1 MVKRSAKKKPVTNG
15 RGSAA
20 MEGVPPP
27 MLHTQI
33 RGRGAWTRRTVGC
46 KQGFARALSEA
57 QLQAIED
64 VLAKTRSMP
73 PQSVERRHF
82 DHPLL
87 NRMLAAIKREIIHG
101 RGVVIIQGLS
111 RFSPDEMERIC
122 WGFGT
127 HWGSAHSQNLD
138 GDRLGRVRNED
149 AEGGYKSTGE
159 LEFHCDLFQV
169 LALMC
174 VQRAESGGTTRL
186 ASSLAIHNAIL
197 KTRPDLLPALY
208 RGFYYATEAGNGVIS
223 RTPVPVFSCRQGQV
237 SCMYL
242 GGLMRKAAELMNTTL
257 PADLDEAMELFER
270 TAEDVSVEFM
280 LEPGEMVVCDN
291 FSTLHARTSFTDSE
305 ARKRYLLR
313 LWLSLPDGRP
323 VDPAVAERGDY
334 YDELLRGR

>member
-1 MVKRSAKKKPVTNG
+1 MARQSLKKRSVTNG
-15 RGSAA
+15 RGHAA
-20 MEGVPPP
+20 IENPTPP
-27 MLHTQI
+27 MLHTPI
-33 RGRGAWTRRTVGC
+33 RGRGAWTRRTVGG
-46 KQGFARALSEA
+46 KQGFAYALSEA
-57 QLQAIED
+57 HLQAIEGI
-64 VLAKTRSMP
+64 LASTRSMP
-73 PQSVERRHF
+73 PQSIERRHF

-87 NRMLAAIKREIIHG
+87 KAMLAAIKREIIHG

-111 RFSPDEMERIC
+111 RFSPEQLERIC

-149 AEGGYKSTGE
+149 AEGGYKSTDE
-159 LEFHCDLFQV
+159 LDFHCDLFQI

-197 KTRPDLLPALY
+197 KARPDLLPALY

-223 RTPVPVFSCRQGQV
+223 RTPVPVFSCQQGQV

-242 GGLMRKAAELMNTTL
+242 GGLMRKAAELMDTQL
-257 PADLDEAMELFER
+257 PPDLDEAMELFER
-270 TAEDVSVEFM
+270 TAEDLSVEFM
-280 LEPGEMVVCDN
+280 LEPGEMVVCHN

-305 ARKRYLLR
+305 LRKRYLLR

-323 VDPAVAERGDY
+323 FDRAVAERGDY
-334 YDELLRGR
+334 YDRLLRGH

>member
-1 MVKRSAKKKPVTNG
+1 MARQSSRKTSVTNG
-15 RGSAA
+15 RGHAA
-20 MEGVPPP
+20 TGDATPP
-27 MLHTQI
+27 MLLRPI
-33 RGRGAWTRRTVGC
+33 RGPGAWTGRTVGG
-46 KQGFARALSEA
+46 KQGFACAMSEA
-57 QLQAIED
+57 HLQAIED
-64 VLAKTRSMP
+64 ILASTRSMP

-87 NRMLAAIKREIIHG
+87 RAMLADAKREIIHG

-111 RFSPDEMERIC
+111 RFSPDQLERIC

-159 LEFHCDLFQV
+159 LEFHCDLFQI

-174 VQRAESGGTTRL
+174 VQRAESGGMTRL
-186 ASSLAIHNAIL
+186 ANSLAIHNAIL
-197 KTRPDLLPALY
+197 KARPDLLPALY

-242 GGLMRKAAELMNTTL
+242 GALMRKAAELMNTSL
-257 PADLDEAMELFER
+257 PADLDEAMLLFEK
-270 TAEDVSVEFM
+270 TAEELSVEFM
-280 LEPGEMVVCDN
+280 LEPGEMLVCHN

-305 ARKRYLLR
+305 ERKRYLLR

-334 YDELLRGR
+334 YDDLLRGR

>member
-1 MVKRSAKKKPVTNG
+1 MATRSSPKKSVTNG
-15 RGSAA
+15 RGHAA
-20 MEGVPPP
+20 IVTPP
-27 MLHTQI
+27 MLRTPI
-33 RGRGAWTRRTVGC
+33 RGRGAWTRRTVGG
-46 KQGFARALSEA
+46 KQGFACGLTEA
-57 QLQAIED
+57 HLLAIED
-64 VLAKTRSMP
+64 ILANTRSMP
-73 PQSVERRHF
+73 PQSIERRHF

-87 NRMLAAIKREIIHG
+87 NRLLAAIKREVIHG

-111 RFSPDEMERIC
+111 QNRFSPEQMERIC

-138 GDRLGRVRNED
+138 GDRLGRVRNEE
-149 AEGGYKSTGE
+149 AEDGYKSTGE

-186 ASSLAIHNAIL
+186 ASSLAIYNAIL
-197 KTRPDLLPALY
+197 KARPDLLPALY

-223 RTPVPVFSCRQGQV
+223 RTPVPVFSCQQGQL

-242 GGLMRKAAELMNTTL
+242 GALMRKAAALMNTKL
-257 PADLDEAMELFER
+257 PAELDEAMELFEK
-270 TAEDVSVEFM
+270 TAEDISVEFM

-305 ARKRYLLR
+305 QRKRYLLR

-323 VDPAVAERGDY
+323 FDRAVAERGDY
-334 YDELLRGR
+334 YDRLLRGH